1 MTRFREYGSGP
12 YDVAVLHGGPG
23 AAGEMA
29 PVARALSRSRGVL
42 EALQT
47 ASTVEGQLEELAST
61 LRENASLP
69 VSLIGHSWGA
79 MLGLLFTAGNPD
91 LVKKLI
97 LVNSGV
103 LENRY
108 AADIM
113 KTRLGRMTEEDRAAV
128 LSLTDVTTGE
138 KPGNKNEA
146 FSLLGAYI
154 SKADSFDPLP
164 GEDEIIECRFD
175 IYESVWGEAQE
186 LRSSGGLPMRPGAS
200 GVRWWRFTATTTLTH
215 PRASGSHLPLSSVS
229 STLSCS
235 RTAAI
240 APGPSARHKP
250 GSTRS
255 SGTRRPSPAQAVE
268 LHRSFTTTAACAP
281 RLSDRAGNHY

>member
-186 LRSSGGLPMRPGAS
+186 LRSSGGFTDAAGRVRCPVVAIHGDYDPHPPEGIREPLAAVISEFNFILLENCGHRPWTE
-200 GVRWWRFTATTTLTH
+200 RQ
-215 PRASGSHLPLSSVS
+215 
-229 STLSCS
+229 
-235 RTAAI
+235 
-240 APGPSARHKP
+240 
-250 GSTRS
+250 
-255 SGTRRPSPAQAVE
+255 AQARFYE
-268 LHRSFTTTAACAP
+268 ILRDETAFTSP
-281 RLSDRAGNHY
+281 GR